1 MASRG
6 RGARIKGA
14 QFERDIANLLS
25 EKTGI
30 EFKRGLAQT
39 RGGGAEVADVTATG
53 LPKHVHFELKRQQRC
68 NIKAAYAQ
76 AKNDAPTEAIH
87 VIVTKE
93 DRSDTLVTMELNQW
107 IEFFNAWLAQKP

>member
-14 QFERDIANLLS
+14 QFERDIANLLT
-25 EKTGI
+25 EQTGV

-39 RGGGAEVADVTATG
+39 RGGGAEVADVTAP
-53 LPKHVHFELKRQQRC
+53 LLKVPVHFELKRQQRC
-68 NIKAAYAQ
+68 NIKGAYAQ
-76 AKNDAPTEAIH
+76 ALNDAPAAAVR

-93 DRSDTLVTMELNQW
+93 DRSDTLVTMEFSQW
-107 IEFFNAWLAQKP
+107 LELFKLWLAANN